1 MKTVIFSIVLFLST
15 GLLAQSQQ
23 SQQPGSPSVSPVS
36 QEDVAKI
43 KNQVTALQEAFGI
56 QHEQKPTEKNMAQ
69 VADKALD
76 MVTKLTA
83 QLDETLKKIAPDV
96 WDIMVRQQYAKAI
109 GEPVVAFALVF
120 IAMLMK
126 KYLGSLKVDGDA
138 NIARNVGVGAS
149 IIGAIISGIVFVY
162 YFSDSIMILINPRY
176 YAIKDLL
183 SLLLNK
189 GS

>member
-1 MKTVIFSIVLFLST
+1 
-15 GLLAQSQQ
+15 
-23 SQQPGSPSVSPVS
+23 
-36 QEDVAKI
+36 
-43 KNQVTALQEAFGI
+43 
-56 QHEQKPTEKNMAQ
+56 
-69 VADKALD
+69 
-76 MVTKLTA
+76 VTKLTA